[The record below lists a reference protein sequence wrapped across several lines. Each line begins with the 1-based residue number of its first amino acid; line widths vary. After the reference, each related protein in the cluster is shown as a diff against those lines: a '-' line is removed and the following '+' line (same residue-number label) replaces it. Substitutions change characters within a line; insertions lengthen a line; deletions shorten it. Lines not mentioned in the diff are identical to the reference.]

1 MGENE
6 NNGTRLR
13 ALIDAAN
20 SGGNSRLL
28 VVPAGVMPSDVL
40 AGHAILLGEDAA
52 GGQGGAARGGAAGGA
67 SAGVDKGEEASSG

>member
-6 NNGTRLR
+6 ENAARLR
-13 ALIDAAN
+13 ALVEAAD

-40 AGHAILLGEDAA
+40 AGHAILLGEDA
-52 GGQGGAARGGAAGGA
+52 GAARGGAAANGAAAAGGVLLGCCNA
-67 SAGVDKGEEASSG
+67 